1 MKVRINGKNI
11 FFFTTGKITLK
22 LDSIASTFEFS
33 AFFSPQKIE
42 HQEIFKPLQYHDV
55 EIFNSEDK
63 LILTGTILNH
73 VFDSDQYR
81 NLVHISGYSKSG
93 ILEDVT
99 IPPSDY
105 PLESNQRSLLD
116 ISNRLGGLFGIKT
129 NVFKGLANLVSGAVI
144 SPKGLKEKTDY
155 ESLKAKSKA
164 VFGRTSAG
172 PTETIREYL
181 SKLCSQ
187 KNVLLSHN
195 EKGEIVLFQPEY
207 NQLPKFFFG
216 KGNAIKITTSY
227 NGQAMHSHINVVRQ
241 PSMDNEGVS
250 TVDVAKNPLVRKYRP
265 TTRILS
271 SGGDVDVKQAA
282 KNELASELKNIVTTV
297 DLVGIFDTLYPGE
310 IILVHNHYVYS
321 YAYNRFMIEEIT
333 FEFDPKKET
342 TSIRCLVPEAF
353 TGGELVRNITFNHK
367 DDDHHL
373 EPKLNEPVSKY
384 TNDKTIL

>member
-55 EIFNSEDK
+55 EIFNSQDK

-73 VFDSDQYR
+73 VFDSDKNR

-129 NVFKGLANLVSGAVI
+129 KVFRGLTNLVSTAVI
-144 SPKGLKEKTDY
+144 SPKGIKEKTDY

-164 VFGRTSAG
+164 VLGRTSAG

-181 SKLCSQ
+181 AKLCSQ
-187 KNVLLSHN
+187 KNILLSHN
-195 EKGEIVLFQPEY
+195 EKGEIVMFQPEY
-207 NQLPKFFFG
+207 NQFPKFKFG
-216 KGNAIKITTSY
+216 KGNSIKITTSY
-227 NGQAMHSHINVVRQ
+227 HGQAMHSHINIVRQ

-250 TVDVAKNPLVRKYRP
+250 TVSVAKNPLVRKYRP

-282 KNELASELKNIVTTV
+282 KNELASELKNIVVTV
-297 DLVGIFDTLYPGE
+297 DLVGTFDTLYPGE
-310 IILVHNHYVYS
+310 IIVVHNHYVYS

-333 FEFDPKKET
+333 FDFDPKKEV

-367 DDDHHL
+367 DEDHHL
-373 EPKLNEPVSKY
+373 EPTLNEAVSKY